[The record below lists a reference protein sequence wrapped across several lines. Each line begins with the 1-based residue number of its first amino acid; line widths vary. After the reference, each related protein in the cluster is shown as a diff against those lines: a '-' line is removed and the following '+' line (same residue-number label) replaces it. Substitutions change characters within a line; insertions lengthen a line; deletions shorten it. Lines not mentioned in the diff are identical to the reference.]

1 MSDLLID
8 AAKKIAPIEAAFE
21 ACDDK
26 DIRAI
31 ETKAGFKLPATYV
44 SFLKTYGHCMFTGEA
59 TVKRPGEMPPLRID
73 TMFGCG
79 DSAGN
84 ILVDLQRHPEYR
96 YNGLVPIADDNFNN
110 RYVLRKSGEVL
121 FIDYSRG
128 SAAISKLAD
137 SFDEF
142 LNMLDVRPP
151 S

>member
-1 MSDLLID
+1 MSNLLID
-8 AAKKIAPIEAAFE
+8 AAKMIAPIEAAFE
-21 ACDDK
+21 VCDDD

-31 ETKAGFKLPATYV
+31 ETKAGFKLPAIYV

-59 TVKRPGEMPPLRID
+59 TVRRVGEMPPLRID

-84 ILVDLQRHPEYR
+84 ILIDMQRHPEFR
-96 YNGLVPIADDNFNN
+96 NNGLVPIADDNFNN
-110 RYVLRKSGEVL
+110 RYVLRKSGEVM
-121 FIDYSRG
+121 FVDYSRG
-128 SAAISKLAD
+128 WAAISKLAD

-142 LNMLDVRPP
+142 LNLLDVQAA